1 MIEKRSPV
9 ITSRHVF
16 LPTVVLAI
24 LVAAPAFAQQIYI
37 FPNKGQSQDQQNKDR
52 GECEAWA
59 RGQTGY
65 DPLAASVGPAPQYQA
80 QQGGVVQG
88 AARGAVT
95 GAVVGAIAGNAGKG
109 AAIGA
114 AGGGLVGGMRRADQ
128 QAQNRAASANARA
141 QNERGRS
148 EYIRALSACLEGKG
162 YTVK

>member
-1 MIEKRSPV
+1 VS
-9 ITSRHVF
+9 
-16 LPTVVLAI
+16 
-24 LVAAPAFAQQIYI
+24 
-37 FPNKGQSQDQQNKDR
+37 
-52 GECEAWA
+52 A
-59 RGQTGY
+59 RLGRAVRRAY
-65 DPLAASVGPAPQYQA
+65 DPLAASAGPQPEYQA
-80 QQGGVVQG
+80 QQGGMVRG
-88 AARGAVT
+88 AARGAAT

-141 QNERGRS
+141 QNDRARS

>member
-1 MIEKRSPV
+1 MITFRGAIFSATV
-9 ITSRHVF
+9 TVF
-16 LPTVVLAI
+16 F
-24 LVAAPAFAQQIYI
+24 AAPALAQQVYI
-37 FPNKGQSQDQQNKDR
+37 FPNKGQSQEQQNKDR

-65 DPLAASVGPAPQYQA
+65 DPLAASAGPQPEYQA
-80 QQGGVVQG
+80 QRGGAVRG
-88 AARGAVT
+88 AARGAAT

-128 QAQNRAASANARA
+128 QAENRAAAANARS
-141 QNERGRS
+141 QNDRLRS
-148 EYIRALSACLEGKG
+148 EYIRAMSACLEGKG